1 MTQEKKGSGA
11 TIIHVDQYPP
21 LLDEEAAAAF
31 LTELSLRDTS
41 KRANAALETKRAQIS
56 HAVRGYIEVLEK
68 AVRANDIAAII
79 GQAHEIRGLAA
90 NAGLEAVGRLAD
102 GLYKYV
108 DTATR
113 QEAPVDAEVILLHI
127 NAIAR
132 ASTTASEAK
141 AYGEAVAKELNALVA
156 HKLQAINR
164 LKTKMA

>member
-1 MTQEKKGSGA
+1 MAKEKTPPGA
-11 TIIHVDQYPP
+11 TIIDVDQYPP
-21 LLDEEAAAAF
+21 LLDEEGAAAF

-41 KRANAALETKRAQIS
+41 KRANSALETKRAQIS
-56 HAVRGYIEVLEK
+56 HAVHGYIEVLEK
-68 AVRANDIAAII
+68 AVRSNDIATII

-113 QEAPVDAEVILLHI
+113 LEAPVDTQVIVLHI

-141 AYGEAVAKELNALVA
+141 AYGEAVANELSALVA

-164 LKTKMA
+164 LKTKSA